1 MKLLQATLYTGH
13 SSYTNTASSSGSVG
27 TSSSGSSGS
36 SRHVNNTTNNGNINV
51 ATGGVKI
58 PTIEGATV
66 TEHVVDVVAALATR
80 ARTLLL
86 SPQTLLQDSGSGTS
100 TASSTAV
107 SLTVVDTPSSATS
120 DSTGDRLADTAKNT
134 TEHNHNDATGRDGD
148 VGTPALLPLEFELH
162 EHTVRLL
169 WQWSR
174 DGSGTI
180 SLHLSNPLRY

>member
-27 TSSSGSSGS
+27 TSSSGS